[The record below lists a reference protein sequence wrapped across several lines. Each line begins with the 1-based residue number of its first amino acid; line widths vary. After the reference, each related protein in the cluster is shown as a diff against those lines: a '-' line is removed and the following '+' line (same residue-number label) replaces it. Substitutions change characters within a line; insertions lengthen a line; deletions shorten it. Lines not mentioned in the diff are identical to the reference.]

1 MHKNA
6 HKKIN
11 NTAYKKW
18 FLIYKSSSFKFSIA
32 TLTAST
38 TKAVKVQSFPFIASS
53 TSSIIL
59 LGNLMHLLVVGGID
73 GILNFFIIS
82 LLQYI
87 NMYNSICRKI

>member
-1 MHKNA
+1 MKVEQKKNFIFYIYLLFIMHKNA

-18 FLIYKSSSFKFSIA
+18 FFIYKSSSFKFSRA

-59 LGNLMHLLVVGGID
+59 LGNLMHLLVVGGI
-73 GILNFFIIS
+73 F
-82 LLQYI
+82 
-87 NMYNSICRKI
+87 